1 MCRAT
6 AITQTLNNYAYNQMM
21 KNKILKMLELQDAMN
36 TRINPQWRE
45 AGNEWYRAIWIE
57 CAEMLDHYGWK
68 WWKHQEPDM
77 EQVILEIVDIWHFI
91 LSDLLETSSDPD
103 QISSSLLD
111 ALQSSREALEIPA
124 AIETLAGNTLNTRH
138 ADTGAFV
145 QLMTAAGLTL
155 DDLYRG
161 YIGKNVLNFFRQDH
175 GYKQGTYQKLW
186 GGREDNEYL
195 VETVAGLDTDS
206 PTFQQ
211 DLYDGLK
218 SHYTRLCGQA

>member
-1 MCRAT
+1 
-6 AITQTLNNYAYNQMM
+6 
-21 KNKILKMLELQDAMN
+21 MLELQDAMN
-36 TRINPQWRE
+36 TRINSAWRQ

-91 LSDLLETSSDPD
+91 LSDLLEASGDTGDIASN
-103 QISSSLLD
+103 IE
-111 ALQSSREALEIPA
+111 AIMQSSCETMEIPV
-124 AIETLAGNTLNTRH
+124 AIETLAGNTLSHHH
-138 ADTGAFV
+138 ADVEAFV
-145 QLMTAAGLTL
+145 KLMAAADLTL

-195 VETVAGLDTDS
+195 VETAAALDADS
-206 PTFQQ
+206 TTFQQ

-218 SHYTRLCGQA
+218 AHYTRHCNDTP

>member
-1 MCRAT
+1 
-6 AITQTLNNYAYNQMM
+6 
-21 KNKILKMLELQDAMN
+21 MLELQDAMN
-36 TRINPQWRE
+36 TRINPQWRQ

-77 EQVILEIVDIWHFI
+77 QQVILEIVDIWHFI
-91 LSDLLETSSDPD
+91 LSDFLEASSNPD
-103 QISSSLLD
+103 DIAD
-111 ALQSSREALEIPA
+111 NIVNVLQSTGDKVAIPV
-124 AIETLAGNTLNTRH
+124 AIETLAGNTLNHRH
-138 ADTGAFV
+138 ADIGAFV
-145 QLMTAAGLTL
+145 ELMLAAGLTL

-186 GGREDNEYL
+186 GGKEDNEYL

-218 SHYTRLCGQA
+218 AHYTRLIS

>member
-1 MCRAT
+1 
-6 AITQTLNNYAYNQMM
+6 M

-36 TRINPQWRE
+36 NRINADWRD

-77 EQVILEIVDIWHFI
+77 EQVILEIVDIWHFV
-91 LSDLLETSSDPD
+91 LSDLLESGSSVDD
-103 QISSSLLD
+103 LAEGLVNDFQLSYEKLD
-111 ALQSSREALEIPA
+111 IRLAIEALA
-124 AIETLAGNTLNTRH
+124 RQTLDRKSADVET
-138 ADTGAFV
+138 FIK
-145 QLMTAAGLTL
+145 LMGTAGLTL

-186 GGREDNEYL
+186 GGKEDNEYL
-195 VETVAGLDTDS
+195 VEAAAQMDTDS
-206 PTFQQ
+206 STFQQ
-211 DLYDGLK
+211 DLYNELK
-218 SHYTRLCGQA
+218 EHYTRLCS

>member
-1 MCRAT
+1 
-6 AITQTLNNYAYNQMM
+6 
-21 KNKILKMLELQDAMN
+21 MLELQDAMN
-36 TRINPQWRE
+36 TRINPQWRQ

-77 EQVILEIVDIWHFI
+77 QQVNLEIVDIWHFI
-91 LSDLLETSSDPD
+91 LSDFLEASSNPD
-103 QISSSLLD
+103 DIAD
-111 ALQSSREALEIPA
+111 NIVNVLQSTGDKVAIPV
-124 AIETLAGNTLNTRH
+124 AIETLAGNTLNHRH
-138 ADTGAFV
+138 ADIGAFV
-145 QLMTAAGLTL
+145 ELMLAAGLTL

-186 GGREDNEYL
+186 GGKEDNEYL

-218 SHYTRLCGQA
+218 AHYTRLNS